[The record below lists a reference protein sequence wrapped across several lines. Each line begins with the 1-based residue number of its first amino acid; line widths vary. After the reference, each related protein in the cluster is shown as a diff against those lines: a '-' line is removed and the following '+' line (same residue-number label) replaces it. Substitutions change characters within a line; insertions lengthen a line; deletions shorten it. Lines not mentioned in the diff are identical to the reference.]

1 MEREGEKKKE
11 RGRYLIHVGIKYYAS
26 FSDMFLPSNENYDNL
41 VKSSIIDN

>member
-11 RGRYLIHVGIKYYAS
+11 RGRYLIHVGIKYAS
-26 FSDMFLPSNENYDNL
+26 FSDMFFPSNENYNNL